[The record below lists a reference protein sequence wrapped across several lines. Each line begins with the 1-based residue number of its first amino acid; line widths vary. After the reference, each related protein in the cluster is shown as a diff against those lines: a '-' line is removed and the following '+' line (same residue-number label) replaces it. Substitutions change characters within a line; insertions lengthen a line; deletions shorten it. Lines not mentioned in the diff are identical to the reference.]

1 VRIGVSHLNGI
12 ERGRVETLAGPVLS
26 VGSGKQC
33 DLRVRGAG
41 IQPHHATIELNDS
54 EAFLHPIGEVRLN
67 GRQVGEVEL
76 HNYDMLEVG
85 HTRVRLRLLPGDTEL
100 PARPPVAT
108 PRRHPLI
115 AAILAVV
122 MLSAAVGLYAH
133 DRDEGLSERIENE
146 SQWAEARRR
155 ETFRRLEQL
164 RDELESLETRVAGR
178 AEVDA
183 RMGEVQ
189 RAVAQVED
197 NVLSRVTT
205 EIERTLDNDPGLK
218 AARDASRGFEKV
230 LERHAGA
237 VCLVQGAYG
246 FGRAKDGVFKF
257 LREAEPEMLDDLDR
271 DSKVPLMLDG
281 SGPRFEVE
289 FTGTGFLAD
298 DGIVVTNRHLAQPWW
313 KNDAARPLLAD
324 NFVPRFIYLRLY
336 FPGRKQ
342 GIACDP
348 SRAVISEKSDLAA
361 LRFDPP
367 ADPLPEPLQLAT
379 KADLVAGRRVIL
391 LGYPSGLNALL
402 ARAEDSV
409 AGNAIDPLE
418 LLDALSDRDL
428 IRPLPTSGH
437 ISDVVG
443 RKMLFDAPTAV
454 GGSGAPLLDA
464 RGRVLGVNYGILK
477 SFSGANF
484 GVPVDEVRA
493 LLARTRK

>member
-1 VRIGVSHLNGI
+1 MRIGVSHLNGI
-12 ERGRVETLAGPVLS
+12 ERGKVETLAGPVLS
-26 VGSGKQC
+26 LGSAHQC
-33 DLRVRGAG
+33 DLRVRGSG
-41 IQPHHATIELNDS
+41 VRGHHATIELSDS

-76 HNYDMLEVG
+76 HNYDMLEIG
-85 HTRVRLRLLPGDTEL
+85 HSRVRLRLLPGDTEL
-100 PARPPVAT
+100 PARPAVVQH
-108 PRRHPLI
+108 RRHPLL
-115 AAILAVV
+115 AAIAAVV
-122 MLSAAVGLYAH
+122 MLAAGVGLYAH
-133 DRDEGLSERIENE
+133 GRDQGLSERIENE
-146 SQWAEARRR
+146 SQWAEVRRR
-155 ETFRRLEQL
+155 ETVRRLEQL
-164 RDELESLETRVAGR
+164 QSDFESLETRVAGR

-218 AARDASRGFEKV
+218 AARDAGRGFEKV
-230 LERHAGA
+230 LKRHAGA

-246 FGRAKDGVFKF
+246 FGRTKDGKFRF
-257 LREAEPEMLDDLDR
+257 LREAEPAMLDDFDR

-281 SGPRFEVE
+281 KGPRFEVE
-289 FTGTGFLAD
+289 FTGTGFLAG

-324 NFVPRFIYLRLY
+324 DFVPRFIYLRLY
-336 FPGRKQ
+336 FPGRKG
-342 GIACDP
+342 GIPCDP
-348 SRAVISEKSDLAA
+348 ARAVISVKSDLAA

-367 ADPLPEPLQLAT
+367 ADPLPAHLELA
-379 KADLVAGRRVIL
+379 KKSDLVAGRRVIL

-402 ARAEDSV
+402 ARADGSV
-409 AGNAIDPLE
+409 AGDSIEPLE
-418 LLDALSDRDL
+418 LLDALSARDL

-454 GGSGAPLLDA
+454 GGSGAPLLDG

-484 GVPVDEVRA
+484 AVPVDEVAA
-493 LLARTRK
+493 LLARARK